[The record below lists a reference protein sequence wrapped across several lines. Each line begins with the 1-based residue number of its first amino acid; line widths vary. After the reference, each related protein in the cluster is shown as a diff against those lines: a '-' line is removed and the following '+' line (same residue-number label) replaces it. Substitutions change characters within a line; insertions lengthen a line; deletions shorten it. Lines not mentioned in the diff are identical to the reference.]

1 MNSRD
6 DNLKMISNLVTPE
19 TLSKILFKNYSDSII
34 EHICGYAPTI
44 EIFANTRYKPE
55 TVEKLMGLM
64 KDKKIDS
71 FDLMELMRDSL
82 RNNRN
87 EQYIDAFSEAVTFE
101 NRYDAYSVLRT
112 TNITDV
118 SFDEMYLGIHQSVYE
133 ANNDRIVQI
142 NSELAGEM
150 RDLGITLSA
159 SEDISYFVPQ
169 KHRLASAINDM
180 RRQPDWSDFKEYL
193 KNKISDMDK
202 LTPYIL
208 EQKYTDFQVNRGLSK
223 LADKVAGDYE
233 RYIAD
238 LRTKTPD
245 DIIRAAY
252 EIYNKK
258 YIVDYCNMSMT
269 SLSPDDIQVLLD
281 TDNVLDEIYQEW
293 DVMTQFNGVAE
304 IDTAIEETAYRLRS
318 AQAIKQVMEQR
329 RAAELPEVNPEKR
342 QPAVPKPTKHS
353 RR

>member
-1 MNSRD
+1 MNNMVIND
-6 DNLKMISNLVTPE
+6 DLMREMHNMGISLVE
-19 TLSKILFKNYSDSII
+19 FKNIYGD
-34 EHICGYAPTI
+34 
-44 EIFANTRYKPE
+44 N
-55 TVEKLMGLM
+55 
-64 KDKKIDS
+64 S
-71 FDLMELMRDSL
+71 FVA
-82 RNNRN
+82 
-87 EQYIDAFSEAVTFE
+87 EQK
-101 NRYDAYSVLRT
+101 
-112 TNITDV
+112 
-118 SFDEMYLGIHQSVYE
+118 Q
-133 ANNDRIVQI
+133 
-142 NSELAGEM
+142 
-150 RDLGITLSA
+150 
-159 SEDISYFVPQ
+159 
-169 KHRLASAINDM
+169 RLASAIDEM

-193 KNKISDMDK
+193 KNKIQDMNK

-208 EQKYTDFQVNRGLSK
+208 EQKYNDFQVDRGLSK

-238 LRTKTPD
+238 LRTKSPD
-245 DIIRAAY
+245 DIIRSAY

-318 AQAIKQVMEQR
+318 AQAVKQVMEQK
-329 RAAELPEVNPEKR
+329 RAAELPAAKVVVDKPAPIKPAKR
-342 QPAVPKPTKHS
+342 T

>member
-1 MNSRD
+1 MN
-6 DNLKMISNLVTPE
+6 NM
-19 TLSKILFKNYSDSII
+19 
-34 EHICGYAPTI
+34 
-44 EIFANTRYKPE
+44 EINTDLIRE
-55 TVEKLMGLM
+55 MHDMGIGLM
-64 KDKKIDS
+64 EYKDPFESNS
-71 FDLMELMRDSL
+71 FVTELK
-82 RNNRN
+82 N
-87 EQYIDAFSEAVTFE
+87 
-101 NRYDAYSVLRT
+101 
-112 TNITDV
+112 
-118 SFDEMYLGIHQSVYE
+118 
-133 ANNDRIVQI
+133 
-142 NSELAGEM
+142 
-150 RDLGITLSA
+150 
-159 SEDISYFVPQ
+159 
-169 KHRLASAINDM
+169 RLASAIDEM

-193 KNKISDMDK
+193 KNKIQDMNK

-208 EQKYTDFQVNRGLSK
+208 EQKYNDFQVDRGLSK

-233 RYIAD
+233 RYLAN

-318 AQAIKQVMEQR
+318 AQAVKQIMEQK
-329 RAAELPEVNPEKR
+329 RAAELSAAKVAEDK
-342 QPAVPKPTKHS
+342 PAPMKPTKRI